1 MNVKNS
7 DRRPLTAG
15 RTILGAGGALAG
27 ITILAAFQFRPTVSE
42 PTRLSTTRPI
52 VSSRPTAPKCEAG
65 NGGITLPTGFCA
77 VVFAD
82 KLGAARHMAVSAEG
96 DIYVAMQRGRGPATA
111 PGITVLR
118 DTDGDGKADQQ
129 QTFGTLGGG
138 GIALSGN
145 SLFVDARS
153 AIVRYTLTKGQMV
166 PTGAPDTIVSG
177 LPTTGSHYSRDV
189 AVDGRGNL
197 FVNVGSATNV
207 CQAARDV
214 SSKGA
219 DPCLELETRAGIWK
233 FSDRQLGQVFSRES
247 RFVTGLRNGTGLTW
261 NKKEGALYS
270 TQHGRDSFFQGF
282 PQLYT
287 QQQSAENPAEEI
299 MKLEAGDD
307 FGWPYCYYDN
317 DLKKRIL
324 APEYGGDAKMQ
335 GRCTT
340 KKGPLVAF
348 PGHWAPNAMEFYTG
362 TKFPAK
368 YRDGAFVA
376 FHGSWNRSPEP
387 QAGYRVAFAPAKAG
401 KYDGSYETFADGF
414 PGGAADPSAAGIY
427 RPTGLLTLPDG
438 SMLISDDKV
447 GRIWKVIYTK

>member
-1 MNVKNS
+1 VYVKNS
-7 DRRPLTAG
+7 NRRPSRVAQTIFGVGFALVTILTLTA
-15 RTILGAGGALAG
+15 
-27 ITILAAFQFRPTVSE
+27 FQMRPIVSE
-42 PTRLSTTRPI
+42 PTRFSSTDPL
-52 VSSRPTAPKCEAG
+52 VSSRSAAPICEAG
-65 NGGITLPTGFCA
+65 NGGITLPSGFCA

-82 KLGAARHMAVSAEG
+82 KLGAARHMAVSADG
-96 DIYVAMQRGRGPATA
+96 YVYVAMQRGRGPATA
-111 PGITVLR
+111 PGVTVLR
-118 DTDGDGKADQQ
+118 DTDGDGKADKQE
-129 QTFGTLGGG
+129 TFGTLGGG
-138 GIALSGN
+138 GIAVSGN
-145 SLFVDARS
+145 FLFVDARS
-153 AIVRYTLTKGQMV
+153 AIIRYTLAKGQMV
-166 PTGAPDTIVSG
+166 PTGTPDTIVSG
-177 LPTTGSHYSRDV
+177 LPTNGNHVSRDL
-189 AVDGRGNL
+189 AIDGKGSL

-207 CQAARDV
+207 CQVGRELSAQ
-214 SSKGA
+214 GA
-219 DPCLELETRAGIWK
+219 DPCVELETRAGVWK
-233 FSDRQLGQVFSRES
+233 FSDSKMGQVFSKDT

-261 NKKEGALYS
+261 NRKEGVLYS

-287 QQQSAENPAEEI
+287 QQKSAENPAEEI

-307 FGWPYCYYDN
+307 FGWPYCYYDI
-317 DLKKRIL
+317 DLKKRVL
-324 APEYGGDAKMQ
+324 APEYGGDAKAQ

-348 PGHWAPNAMEFYTG
+348 PGHWAPNAMEFYYG

-387 QAGYRVAFAPAKAG
+387 QAGYRVAFAPAKNG

-414 PGGAADPSAAGIY
+414 PGGAADPSAAGTY